1 MCGRVAVPVAV
12 RARARLPEQ
21 QGDGAAV
28 QELLGQVSDA
38 RAVAGL
44 VAVADGAGGGR
55 GRAGAVALQVLGVR

>member
-28 QELLGQVSDA
+28 QELLVQRWLDSSQSLMEQ
-38 RAVAGL
+38 AVAEGEL
-44 VAVADGAGGGR
+44 VR
-55 GRAGAVALQVLGVR
+55 LRFKYPENK

>member
-28 QELLGQVSDA
+28 QELLGQVSGA

-55 GRAGAVALQVLGVR
+55 GRAGAVALQVLCVQ